1 MTYNIKH
8 VLYQKYL
15 AGFYP
20 ATNKAA
26 ADRAYALNDIRETL
40 KLHDEGSAYYAK
52 LMAERDSLIN
62 EMALECAAEYKRRYK

>member
-1 MTYNIKH
+1 MTYSIKD
-8 VLYQKYL
+8 L
-15 AGFYP
+15 
-20 ATNKAA
+20 NKDAA
-26 ADRAYALNDIRETL
+26 AYALNDIRETL